1 MVLLAKCKRLIPLSI
16 AFLIMLSIVL
26 TGCSSSSDTA
36 SSDTAKGKTTIT
48 VWHGM
53 TQLAQKAIENVT
65 KAFEKKY
72 PNIKVKLVQTSGGTD
87 ANKKLL
93 AAIAGGDPPDVVY
106 FDRFKVGQYAA
117 QGALTDLTSMAKKSG
132 ISKNNFYPFA
142 WEEANYKGKLYA
154 IPTTTDS
161 RLLFYNKDAFKK
173 AGLDPNN
180 PPKSIAQLDKAA
192 EKLTIKNGSH
202 FKQIGFIPW
211 ANQGELYTWGWAFG
225 GSFYNKKTGKVTAND
240 PKIVKALKWE
250 TSYAKKYGIGNLIS
264 FSKSQGSGAQAPF
277 IAGRL
282 AMMVSGNFEVPA
294 IKKFNPD
301 LNYGVTPIPTPT
313 GDNFQTWSGGWS
325 VVMPK
330 GAKHQKAAWKYLE
343 FFGSPKAQK
352 IFTKTDGD
360 LTAIPSVN
368 KKVYSNDPIMSQFV
382 KGEKNAHHRPVIP
395 DGQLL
400 WNQLLD
406 AVDNANHNKGT
417 PKEILDHVTN
427 KVNEDLGK

>member
-1 MVLLAKCKRLIPLSI
+1 MKKYRRLGLLSI
-16 AFLIMLSIVL
+16 ALLLLLSIAL
-26 TGCSSSSDTA
+26 TGCSSSSTT
-36 SSDTAKGKTTIT
+36 SGKSANGVTTIT

-72 PNIKVKLVQTSGGTD
+72 PNIKVKLVQTSGGTG

-93 AAIAGGDPPDVVY
+93 AAIAGGNPPDVVY
-106 FDRFKVGQYAA
+106 FDRFKVSQYAA

-132 ISKNNFYPFA
+132 VSKNNFYPFA
-142 WEEANYKGKLYA
+142 WEEASYKGKLYA

-173 AGLDPNN
+173 AGLNPNN
-180 PPKSIAQLDKAA
+180 PPKTIAQLNKDAA
-192 EKLTIKNGSH
+192 KLTIKNGSH

-211 ANQGELYTWGWAFG
+211 DNQGELYTWGWAFG
-225 GSFYNKKTGKVTAND
+225 GSFYNKKTGKFTANN

-250 TSYAKKYGIGNLIS
+250 TSYAKKYGIGNLTS
-264 FSKSQGSGAQAPF
+264 FSKAQGSGAQAPF
-277 IAGRL
+277 ISGHL
-282 AMMVSGNFEVPA
+282 AMMVSGNFEIPA
-294 IKKFNPD
+294 IKKFNPK

-313 GDNFQTWSGGWS
+313 GSNFQTWSGGWS

-330 GAKHQKAAWKYLE
+330 GAKHQKAAWKYMK
-343 FFGSPKAQK
+343 FFGSPKAQE

-368 KKVYSNDPIMSQFV
+368 KKVYANNPLMDKFV
-382 KGEKNAHHRPVIP
+382 KAEKNAHHRPVIP
-395 DGQLL
+395 VGQLA
-400 WNQLLD
+400 WNQLLN
-406 AVDNANHNKGT
+406 AVDYANHNKGT
-417 PKEILDHVTN
+417 PKQILDQVTK
-427 KVNEDLGK
+427 KVNKALGK